1 MILPHELPVPASV
14 VTLLQAT
21 PDVIFTL
28 DHHGV
33 ITYANPPAAG
43 IVGLTPAEVVGL
55 HLERDFPHTL
65 SAEFPSATR
74 RALDTG
80 VPVEYTVFNAFV
92 GRWLRGHVLPM
103 SDGLVVQI
111 RDITALHRAEQLHR
125 VTAAL
130 GAARTEKDVVQ
141 AVLDQ
146 AVPAVGAYRGAVMA
160 LSDDQQTL
168 ELLGEVGYAPEERDR
183 FGRLALE
190 RDLPVC
196 RAAQDGTPVFTT
208 MPDATSEFADWNAV
222 RSAQTQSLVA
232 LPLTFG
238 GAVQAVLVLSFEVP
252 RRFDESERQFL
263 TTLTGVGTQALER
276 ARLFDA
282 EHQGRVRAT
291 LLAEAGTLL
300 ASSLKVEDTLE
311 RLTALALEHV
321 ADWAAVYLPNDDGIA
336 TPVAVAHRDPALVEL
351 LRAFVSQYPADPE
364 SPGSTAWVMRTGE
377 SFLLPVVP
385 AALIDAIEDLERR
398 AAIVRMGFHSLIHV
412 PLIVAGRTVGVLGL
426 ASSSPARTYGP
437 EDLRLAEALAARAAL
452 ALENAALFKASQHN
466 EQRYRSLID
475 ATRQIVWTTTP
486 DGQLLGEQ
494 PGWTK
499 LTGQRENEY
508 CGYGWVNALHPD
520 DRARSVAAW
529 QAAIEQRAVYTIQHR
544 VQVAGSTYR
553 HFDVRGVP
561 VLNAD
566 GTIREWVGVHTD
578 ITSQVQAEAEL
589 ERRVAERTEALARS
603 NAELERFA
611 YVASHDL
618 QEPLRTIGGLTGMLE
633 RRYADTLDERGRVL
647 LRQIISGSTRMK
659 TLLDDL
665 LVYSRLG
672 AERLT
677 LEQVVVT
684 TTVQEALAQLEDRL
698 RESGGRVDYADLPVV
713 CGNAFQLT
721 QLFQNLI
728 GNALKFRKPGVAP
741 EVRISAV
748 REGVFWRFSVRDNG
762 VGIEE
767 QYFERIFVM
776 FQRLHVR
783 EQYEGT
789 GLGLA
794 ICQKVVERH
803 GGRMWVESTP
813 GRGSVFHFTLKALE
827 S

>member
-566 GTIREWVGVHTD
+566 GTIREWVGCTP
-578 ITSQVQAEAEL
+578 TSP
-589 ERRVAERTEALARS
+589 RRCRPKRNWSGGSRSARKPS
-603 NAELERFA
+603 RAAMRNW
-611 YVASHDL
+611 
-618 QEPLRTIGGLTGMLE
+618 
-633 RRYADTLDERGRVL
+633 
-647 LRQIISGSTRMK
+647 SGSRTSPR
-659 TLLDDL
+659 
-665 LVYSRLG
+665 
-672 AERLT
+672 
-677 LEQVVVT
+677 T
-684 TTVQEALAQLEDRL
+684 TCKNPAHDRGPDRDVGTAIRGHLRRARPRPAAPDYQRFHPHEDAAR
-698 RESGGRVDYADLPVV
+698 RPA
-713 CGNAFQLT
+713 
-721 QLFQNLI
+721 
-728 GNALKFRKPGVAP
+728 
-741 EVRISAV
+741 
-748 REGVFWRFSVRDNG
+748 GVF
-762 VGIEE
+762 
-767 QYFERIFVM
+767 
-776 FQRLHVR
+776 
-783 EQYEGT
+783 
-789 GLGLA
+789 
-794 ICQKVVERH
+794 
-803 GGRMWVESTP
+803 TP
-813 GRGSVFHFTLKALE
+813 GRRAPDPGTGGGHHHGPGSPGATGRPAARKRRSGGLCRSAGGVWERVSAHATVPEPDRERPQIPETRCGAGGADQCGAGGGVLAVQCA
-827 S
+827 